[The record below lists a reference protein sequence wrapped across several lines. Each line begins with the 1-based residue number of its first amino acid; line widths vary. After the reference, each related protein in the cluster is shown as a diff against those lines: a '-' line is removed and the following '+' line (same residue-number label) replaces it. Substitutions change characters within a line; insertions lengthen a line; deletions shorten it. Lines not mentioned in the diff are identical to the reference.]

1 MKSSRRQRRTDAWK
15 AAEDYGCDMSL
26 IERNLKLTPA
36 ERIRAHSQALNLVFT
51 LGKAKEAMDRPRDR
65 QTVLQLRAIKRRQ
78 GKRKR

>member
-1 MKSSRRQRRTDAWK
+1 MA
-15 AAEDYGCDMSL
+15 L
-26 IERNLKLTPA
+26 LERSLKLSPA
-36 ERIRAHSQALNLVFT
+36 QRIRAHSQALNLAFT